1 MQAANGQGLPFH
13 LSLSL
18 YFYPSRSINQTMM
31 HKPRISY
38 LQLELL
44 YFKNELKTA
53 QCQQKIKTRIK

>member
-31 HKPRISY
+31 HKPQLSTTRIVV
-38 LQLELL
+38 L
-44 YFKNELKTA
+44 KNELKTA

>member
-44 YFKNELKTA
+44 YLKMS
-53 QCQQKIKTRIK
+53 